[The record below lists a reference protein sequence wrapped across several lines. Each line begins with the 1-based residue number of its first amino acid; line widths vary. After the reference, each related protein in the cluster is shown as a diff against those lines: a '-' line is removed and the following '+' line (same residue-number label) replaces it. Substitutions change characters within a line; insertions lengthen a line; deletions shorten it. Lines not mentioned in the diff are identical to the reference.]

1 MLRGGYQAPFSLHA
15 AASAL
20 SISAARRRVSDAARR
35 QTDVNQA
42 HTHTHTRATAEPPPT
57 GPVDKSNHRSLF
69 RKARYILHSFSTDP
83 LDHFDAV
90 SISKFKTSIQYRFTV
105 TSLNS
110 HIQIIWG

>member
-1 MLRGGYQAPFSLHA
+1 VLRGGYQAPLSLHA

-20 SISAARRRVSDAARR
+20 SISAARRRVSDATRR

-42 HTHTHTRATAEPPPT
+42 HTHTRATAEPPPT